1 MQTRDVENILAKHVS
16 DKGLVSKTYKELVKF
31 NSKKTKVNN
40 LKMDKRSR
48 YLTRETIQKANKHIK
63 RCSTLYVIGDVQIK
77 TTIQYSYTTIRKTEI
92 QHTDTTTCWQ
102 GCQQQDAARV
112 WSSRNSHPLLVG
124 MQNDRDCL
132 EDSWAV
138 PYSYHTIQQSCSL
151 VFIQTS
157 WKHIHTKTCTQ
168 MFVAA

>member
-1 MQTRDVENILAKHVS
+1 MQNMYQN
-16 DKGLVSKTYKELVKF
+16 KGLVSKIYKELVKF

-92 QHTDTTTCWQ
+92 QQTDTTTC
-102 GCQQQDAARV
+102 
-112 WSSRNSHPLLVG
+112 
-124 MQNDRDCL
+124 
-132 EDSWAV
+132 
-138 PYSYHTIQQSCSL
+138 
-151 VFIQTS
+151 
-157 WKHIHTKTCTQ
+157 
-168 MFVAA
+168 